1 MKIRKHINFSWKKGS
16 LWIVSSL
23 VGAMAIIGLFLF
35 TFFDSPKA
43 FLQFLYDYQIIRTRY
58 FRPVSDETLFQGAV
72 KGMASSL
79 GDPYSLYL
87 TGDVYKSFM
96 EQTTAAF
103 GGVGI
108 IIGEDKQGDFYILAV
123 FKKGAAHDAGIQP
136 GGKLV
141 AVDGKRLHGMEPM
154 LAANLVR
161 GKVGTAVTLTI
172 EENGKVKDYKMH
184 RSDVVLP
191 TVSDQMVS
199 GDIGY
204 IHIYTFATHTGEE
217 FKEALR
223 DVKAKGARKL
233 IIDVRMNPGGLITSV
248 VDVADQILTRGPV
261 VSYQAKNGTKQT
273 FDIDGISKPMPMV
286 ILIDR
291 NSASASEILAGAVQD
306 KKEGIVMGE
315 KSFGKG
321 TIQSVEE
328 LSDGTALKIS
338 IAQYLTAGG
347 RKIDKIGIKPDVAV
361 QQTGTPFDMNSDSV
375 LQEAIR
381 KLK

>member
-1 MKIRKHINFSWKKGS
+1 MKKFTDFSWKKGG

-43 FLQFLYDYQIIRTRY
+43 FLQFLHDYQIIRTRY

-79 GDPYSLYL
+79 GDTYSFYL

-96 EQTTAAF
+96 EQTTATF

-123 FKKGAAHDAGIQP
+123 FKKGAAHEAGIQP

-141 AVDGKRLHGMEPM
+141 AVDGKKLHGMEPI

-204 IHIYTFATHTGEE
+204 IHIYKFATHTGEE

-306 KKEGIVMGE
+306 KKEGLVMGE

>member
-43 FLQFLYDYQIIRTRY
+43 FLQFLHDYQIIRSRY

-79 GDPYSLYL
+79 GDPYSVYL

-141 AVDGKRLHGMEPM
+141 AVDGKKLHGMEPM

>member
-1 MKIRKHINFSWKKGS
+1 MKKFTDFSWKKGG

-35 TFFDSPKA
+35 TFFDCPKA
-43 FLQFLYDYQIIRTRY
+43 FLQFLHDYQIIRTRY

-79 GDPYSLYL
+79 GDTYSFYL

-96 EQTTAAF
+96 EQTTATF

-123 FKKGAAHDAGIQP
+123 FKKGAAHEAGIQP

-141 AVDGKRLHGMEPM
+141 AVDGKKLHGMEPI

-204 IHIYTFATHTGEE
+204 IHIYKFATHTGEE

-306 KKEGIVMGE
+306 KKEGLVMGE

>member
-1 MKIRKHINFSWKKGS
+1 MKKFTDFSWKKGG

-43 FLQFLYDYQIIRTRY
+43 FLQFLHDYQIIRTRY

-96 EQTTAAF
+96 EQTTSAF

-141 AVDGKRLHGMEPM
+141 AVDGKKLHGMEPM
-154 LAANLVR
+154 LAANLVH

-204 IHIYTFATHTGEE
+204 IHIYTFSTHTGEE

-291 NSASASEILAGAVQD
+291 NSASASEILTGAVQD

>member
-1 MKIRKHINFSWKKGS
+1 MKKFTDFSWKKGG

-43 FLQFLYDYQIIRTRY
+43 FLQFLHDYQIIRTCY

-79 GDPYSLYL
+79 GDTYSFYL

-96 EQTTAAF
+96 EQTTATF

-123 FKKGAAHDAGIQP
+123 FKKGAAHEAGIQP

-141 AVDGKRLHGMEPM
+141 AVDGKKLHGMEPI

-204 IHIYTFATHTGEE
+204 IHIYKFATHTGEE

-306 KKEGIVMGE
+306 KKEGLVMGE

-321 TIQSVEE
+321 TIQSVEK

>member
-1 MKIRKHINFSWKKGS
+1 MKKFTDFSWKKGG

-43 FLQFLYDYQIIRTRY
+43 FLQFLHDYQIIRTRY

-79 GDPYSLYL
+79 GDTYSFYL

-96 EQTTAAF
+96 EQTTATF

-108 IIGEDKQGDFYILAV
+108 IIGEDKQEDFYILAV
-123 FKKGAAHDAGIQP
+123 FKKGAAHEAGIQP

-141 AVDGKRLHGMEPM
+141 AVDGKKLHGMEPI

-204 IHIYTFATHTGEE
+204 IHIYKFATHTGEE

-306 KKEGIVMGE
+306 KKEGLVMGE

>member
-1 MKIRKHINFSWKKGS
+1 MKKFTDFSWKKGG

-43 FLQFLYDYQIIRTRY
+43 FLQFLHDYQIIRTRY

-87 TGDVYKSFM
+87 TGEVYKSFM

-141 AVDGKRLHGMEPM
+141 AVDGKKLHGMEPM

-347 RKIDKIGIKPDVAV
+347 RKIDKIGIKPDIAV

-375 LQEAIR
+375 LPEAIR

>member
-1 MKIRKHINFSWKKGS
+1 MKKFTDFSWKKGG

-43 FLQFLYDYQIIRTRY
+43 FLQFLHDYQIIRTRY

-96 EQTTAAF
+96 EQTTSAF

-141 AVDGKRLHGMEPM
+141 AVDGKKLHGMEPV

-248 VDVADQILTRGPV
+248 VDVADQLLTRGPV

>member
-1 MKIRKHINFSWKKGS
+1 MKKFTDFSWKKGG

-23 VGAMAIIGLFLF
+23 VEAMAIIGLFLF

-43 FLQFLYDYQIIRTRY
+43 FLQFLHDYQIIRTRY

-79 GDPYSLYL
+79 GDTYSFYL

-96 EQTTAAF
+96 EQTTSTF

-123 FKKGAAHDAGIQP
+123 FKKGAAHEAGIQP

-141 AVDGKRLHGMEPM
+141 AVDGKKLHGMEPI

-204 IHIYTFATHTGEE
+204 IHIYKFATHTGEE

-306 KKEGIVMGE
+306 KKEGLVMGE

>member
-1 MKIRKHINFSWKKGS
+1 MKKFTDFSWKKGG

-23 VGAMAIIGLFLF
+23 VGAMGIIGLFLF

-43 FLQFLYDYQIIRTRY
+43 FLQFLHDYQIIRTRY

-141 AVDGKRLHGMEPM
+141 AVDGKKLHGMEPM

-273 FDIDGISKPMPMV
+273 FGIDGISKPMPMV

-306 KKEGIVMGE
+306 KKEGIVMAE

-347 RKIDKIGIKPDVAV
+347 RKIDKIGIKPDIAV

>member
-1 MKIRKHINFSWKKGS
+1 MKKFTDFSWKKGG
-16 LWIVSSL
+16 LWIVSCL

-43 FLQFLYDYQIIRTRY
+43 FLQFLHDYQIIRTRY

-96 EQTTAAF
+96 EQTTSAF

-141 AVDGKRLHGMEPM
+141 AVDGKKLHGMEPM

>member
-1 MKIRKHINFSWKKGS
+1 MKKFTDFSWKKGG

-43 FLQFLYDYQIIRTRY
+43 FLQFLHDYQIIRTRY

-96 EQTTAAF
+96 EQTTSAF

-141 AVDGKRLHGMEPM
+141 AVDGKKLHGMEPV

-248 VDVADQILTRGPV
+248 VDVADQILTRGSV

>member
-1 MKIRKHINFSWKKGS
+1 MKKFTDFSWKKGG

-43 FLQFLYDYQIIRTRY
+43 FLQFLHDYQIIRTRY

-141 AVDGKRLHGMEPM
+141 AVDGKKLHGMEPV

>member
-1 MKIRKHINFSWKKGS
+1 MKKFTDFSWKKGG

-43 FLQFLYDYQIIRTRY
+43 FLQFLHDYQIIRTRY

-79 GDPYSLYL
+79 GDTYSFYL

-96 EQTTAAF
+96 EQTTATF

-108 IIGEDKQGDFYILAV
+108 IIGEDKQGDFYILTV
-123 FKKGAAHDAGIQP
+123 FKKGAAHEAGIQP

-141 AVDGKRLHGMEPM
+141 AVDGKKLHGMEPI

-204 IHIYTFATHTGEE
+204 IHIYKFATHTGEE

-306 KKEGIVMGE
+306 KKEGLVMGE

>member
-1 MKIRKHINFSWKKGS
+1 MKKFTDFSWKKGG

-43 FLQFLYDYQIIRTRY
+43 FLQFLHDYQIIRTRY

-141 AVDGKRLHGMEPM
+141 AVDGKKLHGMEPM

-273 FDIDGISKPMPMV
+273 FGIDGISKPMPMV

-347 RKIDKIGIKPDVAV
+347 RKIDKIGIKPDIAV

>member
-1 MKIRKHINFSWKKGS
+1 MKKFTDFSWKKGG

-43 FLQFLYDYQIIRTRY
+43 FLQFLHDYQIIRTRY

-87 TGDVYKSFM
+87 TGEVYKSFM

-141 AVDGKRLHGMEPM
+141 AVDGKKLHGMEPM

-347 RKIDKIGIKPDVAV
+347 RKIDKIGIKPDIAV

-375 LQEAIR
+375 LQAAIR

>member
-1 MKIRKHINFSWKKGS
+1 MKKFTDFSWKKGG

-43 FLQFLYDYQIIRTRY
+43 FLQFLHDYQIIRTRY

-108 IIGEDKQGDFYILAV
+108 IIGENKQGDFYILAV

-141 AVDGKRLHGMEPM
+141 AVDGKKLHGMEPM

-347 RKIDKIGIKPDVAV
+347 RKIDKIGIKPDIAV

-375 LQEAIR
+375 LQAAIR

>member
-1 MKIRKHINFSWKKGS
+1 MKKFTDFSWKKGG

-43 FLQFLYDYQIIRTRY
+43 FLQFLHDYQIIRTRY

-96 EQTTAAF
+96 EQTTSAF

-141 AVDGKRLHGMEPM
+141 AVDGKKLHGMEPM

-291 NSASASEILAGAVQD
+291 NSASASEILAGAVQN

>member
-1 MKIRKHINFSWKKGS
+1 MKKFTDFSWKKGG

-43 FLQFLYDYQIIRTRY
+43 FLQFLHDYQIIRTRY

-96 EQTTAAF
+96 EQTTSAF

-141 AVDGKRLHGMEPM
+141 AVDGKKLHGMEPM

-248 VDVADQILTRGPV
+248 VDVADQIFTRGPV

-361 QQTGTPFDMNSDSV
+361 QQTGTPFAMNSDSV

>member
-1 MKIRKHINFSWKKGS
+1 MKKFTDFSWKKGG

-43 FLQFLYDYQIIRTRY
+43 FLQFLHDYQIIRTRY

-87 TGDVYKSFM
+87 IGDVYKSFM
-96 EQTTAAF
+96 EQTTSAF

-141 AVDGKRLHGMEPM
+141 AVDGKKLHGMEPM

-306 KKEGIVMGE
+306 KKEGLVMGE

-361 QQTGTPFDMNSDSV
+361 QQTGTPFAMNSDSV

>member
-1 MKIRKHINFSWKKGS
+1 MKKFTDFSWKKGG

-43 FLQFLYDYQIIRTRY
+43 FLQFLHDYQIIRTRY

-141 AVDGKRLHGMEPM
+141 AVDGKKLHGMEPM

-161 GKVGTAVTLTI
+161 GKVGTTVTLTI

-184 RSDVVLP
+184 RSDVFLP

-233 IIDVRMNPGGLITSV
+233 IIDVRMNPGGLITPV

-286 ILIDR
+286 ILINR

>member
-1 MKIRKHINFSWKKGS
+1 MKKFTDFSWKKGG

-43 FLQFLYDYQIIRTRY
+43 FLQFLHDYQIIRTRY

-96 EQTTAAF
+96 EQTTSAF

-141 AVDGKRLHGMEPM
+141 AVDGKKLHGMEPM

-248 VDVADQILTRGPV
+248 VDVADQILTRGPM

>member
-1 MKIRKHINFSWKKGS
+1 MKKFTDFSWEKGG

-43 FLQFLYDYQIIRTRY
+43 FLQFLHDYQVIRTCY

-79 GDPYSLYL
+79 GDTYSFYL

-96 EQTTAAF
+96 EQTTATF

-123 FKKGAAHDAGIQP
+123 FKKGAAHEAGIQP

-141 AVDGKRLHGMEPM
+141 AVDGKKLHGMEPI

-199 GDIGY
+199 CDIGY
-204 IHIYTFATHTGEE
+204 IHIYKFATHTGEE

-306 KKEGIVMGE
+306 KKEGLVMGE

>member
-1 MKIRKHINFSWKKGS
+1 MKKFTDFSWKKGG
-16 LWIVSSL
+16 LWIVSNL

-43 FLQFLYDYQIIRTRY
+43 FLQFLHDYQIIRTRY

-96 EQTTAAF
+96 EQTTSAF
-103 GGVGI
+103 GGVGL

-141 AVDGKRLHGMEPM
+141 AVDGKKLHGMEPM

>member
-1 MKIRKHINFSWKKGS
+1 MKKFTDFSWKKGG

-141 AVDGKRLHGMEPM
+141 AVDGKKLHGMEPM

-248 VDVADQILTRGPV
+248 VDVANQILTRGPV

>member
-1 MKIRKHINFSWKKGS
+1 MKKFTDFSWKKGG

-23 VGAMAIIGLFLF
+23 VGAMAIIGLFLL

-43 FLQFLYDYQIIRTRY
+43 FLRFLYDYQIIRTRY
-58 FRPVSDETLFQGAV
+58 FRPVSDEPLFQGAV

-123 FKKGAAHDAGIQP
+123 FKKGAAHEAGIQP

-141 AVDGKRLHGMEPM
+141 AVDGKKLHGMEPM
-154 LAANLVR
+154 LATNLVR

-217 FKEALR
+217 FKEALH

-248 VDVADQILTRGPV
+248 VDVADQILTRGSV

-273 FDIDGISKPMPMV
+273 FDIDGISKRMPMV

>member
-1 MKIRKHINFSWKKGS
+1 MKKFTDFSWKKGG

-23 VGAMAIIGLFLF
+23 MGAMAIIGLFLF

-43 FLQFLYDYQIIRTRY
+43 FLQFLHDYQIIRTRY

-141 AVDGKRLHGMEPM
+141 AVNGKKLHGMEPM

>member
-1 MKIRKHINFSWKKGS
+1 MKKFTDFSWKKGG

-43 FLQFLYDYQIIRTRY
+43 FLQFLHDYQIIRTRY

-96 EQTTAAF
+96 EQTTSAF

-141 AVDGKRLHGMEPM
+141 AVDGKKLHGMEPM

-161 GKVGTAVTLTI
+161 GKAGTAVTLTI

>member
-43 FLQFLYDYQIIRTRY
+43 FLQFLHDYQIIRTRY
-58 FRPVSDETLFQGAV
+58 FRPISDETLFQGAV

-79 GDPYSLYL
+79 GDPYSVYL

-141 AVDGKRLHGMEPM
+141 AVDGKKLHGMEPM

>member
-1 MKIRKHINFSWKKGS
+1 MKKFTDFSWKKGG

-43 FLQFLYDYQIIRTRY
+43 FLQFLHDYQIIRTRY

-96 EQTTAAF
+96 EQTTSAF

-141 AVDGKRLHGMEPM
+141 AVDGKKLHGMEPM

-248 VDVADQILTRGPV
+248 VDVSDQILTRGPV

-361 QQTGTPFDMNSDSV
+361 QQTGTPFAMNSDSV

>member
-1 MKIRKHINFSWKKGS
+1 MKKFTDFSWKKGG

-43 FLQFLYDYQIIRTRY
+43 FLQFLHDYQIIRTRY

-141 AVDGKRLHGMEPM
+141 AVDGKKLHGMEPM

>member
-1 MKIRKHINFSWKKGS
+1 MKKFTDFSWKKGG

-43 FLQFLYDYQIIRTRY
+43 FLQFLHDYQIIRTRY

-141 AVDGKRLHGMEPM
+141 AVDGKKLHGMEPM

-291 NSASASEILAGAVQD
+291 NSASASEILAGSVQD

-347 RKIDKIGIKPDVAV
+347 RKIDKIGIKPDIAV

-375 LQEAIR
+375 LQAAIR

>member
-1 MKIRKHINFSWKKGS
+1 MKKFTDFSWKKGG

-43 FLQFLYDYQIIRTRY
+43 FLQFLHDYQIIRTRY

-79 GDPYSLYL
+79 GDTYSFYL

-96 EQTTAAF
+96 EQTTATF

-123 FKKGAAHDAGIQP
+123 FKKGAAYEAGIQP

-141 AVDGKRLHGMEPM
+141 AVDGKKLHGMEPI

-204 IHIYTFATHTGEE
+204 IHIYKFATHTGEE

-306 KKEGIVMGE
+306 KKEGLVMGE

>member
-1 MKIRKHINFSWKKGS
+1 MKKFTDFSWKKGG

-43 FLQFLYDYQIIRTRY
+43 FLQFLHDYQIIRTRY

-79 GDPYSLYL
+79 GDTYSFYL

-96 EQTTAAF
+96 EQTTATF

-123 FKKGAAHDAGIQP
+123 FKKGAAHEAGIQP

-141 AVDGKRLHGMEPM
+141 AVDGKKLHGMEPI

-204 IHIYTFATHTGEE
+204 IHIYKFATHTGEE

-306 KKEGIVMGE
+306 KKEGLVMGE

-347 RKIDKIGIKPDVAV
+347 RKIDKIGIKPDVVV

>member
-1 MKIRKHINFSWKKGS
+1 MKKFTDFSWKKGG

-35 TFFDSPKA
+35 IFFDSPKA
-43 FLQFLYDYQIIRTRY
+43 FLQFLHDYQIIRTRY

-79 GDPYSLYL
+79 GDTYSFYL

-96 EQTTAAF
+96 EQTTATF

-123 FKKGAAHDAGIQP
+123 FKKGAAHEAGIQP

-141 AVDGKRLHGMEPM
+141 AVDGKKLHGMEPI

-204 IHIYTFATHTGEE
+204 IHIYKFATHTGEE

-306 KKEGIVMGE
+306 KKEGLVMGE

>member
-1 MKIRKHINFSWKKGS
+1 MKKFTDFSWKKGG

-43 FLQFLYDYQIIRTRY
+43 FLQFLHDYQIIRSRY
-58 FRPVSDETLFQGAV
+58 FRPVSDEILFQGAV

-141 AVDGKRLHGMEPM
+141 AVDGKKLHGMEPM

>member
-1 MKIRKHINFSWKKGS
+1 
-16 LWIVSSL
+16 
-23 VGAMAIIGLFLF
+23 
-35 TFFDSPKA
+35 
-43 FLQFLYDYQIIRTRY
+43 
-58 FRPVSDETLFQGAV
+58 
-72 KGMASSL
+72 
-79 GDPYSLYL
+79 
-87 TGDVYKSFM
+87 
-96 EQTTAAF
+96 
-103 GGVGI
+103 
-108 IIGEDKQGDFYILAV
+108 
-123 FKKGAAHDAGIQP
+123 
-136 GGKLV
+136 
-141 AVDGKRLHGMEPM
+141 MEPM

-291 NSASASEILAGAVQD
+291 NSASA
-306 KKEGIVMGE
+306 
-315 KSFGKG
+315 
-321 TIQSVEE
+321 
-328 LSDGTALKIS
+328 
-338 IAQYLTAGG
+338 
-347 RKIDKIGIKPDVAV
+347 
-361 QQTGTPFDMNSDSV
+361 
-375 LQEAIR
+375 
-381 KLK
+381 

>member
-1 MKIRKHINFSWKKGS
+1 MKKFTDFSWKKGG

-43 FLQFLYDYQIIRTRY
+43 FLQFLHDYQIIRSRY

-79 GDPYSLYL
+79 GDPYSVYL

-108 IIGEDKQGDFYILAV
+108 ITGEDKQGDFYILAV

-141 AVDGKRLHGMEPM
+141 AVDGKKLHGMEPM

>member
-1 MKIRKHINFSWKKGS
+1 MKIRKRINFSWKKGS

-141 AVDGKRLHGMEPM
+141 AVDGKKLHGMEPM

-261 VSYQAKNGTKQT
+261 VSYQAKNGMKQT

>member
-1 MKIRKHINFSWKKGS
+1 MKKFTDFSWKKGG

-43 FLQFLYDYQIIRTRY
+43 FLQFLHNYQIIRTRY

-79 GDPYSLYL
+79 RDPYSLYL

-96 EQTTAAF
+96 EQTTSAF

-141 AVDGKRLHGMEPM
+141 AVDGKKLHGMEPM